1 MRVIYPRETG
11 RHYSILDSIIDIIE
25 PFKILSRKPPLFPL
39 PTLEVIVVPLED
51 DLRALAGR
59 IPDFKDRI
67 STEEATKQSLV
78 LPFLQALGYNVFDPT
93 EIEPEFTADVG
104 IKQGEKVDYAVMSDG
119 EPVIL
124 MECKKISDNLT
135 SDHRV
140 SQLYRYFGATQVRIG
155 VLTNGVIYRF
165 FSDLESP
172 NVMDTSPF
180 LEVDLEHLDARAIE
194 RLGRFTK
201 GFDVVEVVEAA
212 SRLRYIHGMKQ
223 ALIQQYNQ
231 PEEDFVDWLGRKVYS
246 GRMTQAAREML
257 SNLTRRALHE
267 FVNDRISDT
276 LQAAQ
281 NLARFQEDEDD
292 SDDSQSSHV
301 EEEEKGPK
309 IITTAQELQAYDIV
323 KDIAKDIVEP
333 ERVHLRDSQTYCAI
347 LLDNS
352 NRRPLCRL
360 HFQGNRLYVG
370 LFDGTRYESGT
381 LVEDRLSLDS
391 LNDIYLHAESITE
404 TLRRYLES

>member
-1 MRVIYPRETG
+1 M
-11 RHYSILDSIIDIIE
+11 
-25 PFKILSRKPPLFPL
+25 
-39 PTLEVIVVPLED
+39 PLED
-51 DLRALAGR
+51 DLRALSGR

-124 MECKKISDNLT
+124 IECKKISDNLS

-140 SQLYRYFGATQVRIG
+140 SQLYRYFGATSVRIG
-155 VLTNGVIYRF
+155 VLTNGMIYRF

-246 GRMTQAAREML
+246 GRMTQSAKEML
-257 SNLTRRALHE
+257 STLTRRALHE

-281 NLARFQEDEDD
+281 NLARFQEDEDSSESSPPS
-292 SDDSQSSHV
+292 SD
-301 EEEEKGPK
+301 EGEEKGPK
-309 IITTAQELQAYDIV
+309 IITTAQELQAYEIV
-323 KDIAKDIVEP
+323 KDSVKDIVEP
-333 ERVHLRDSQTYCAI
+333 ERVVLRDSQSYCAI

-352 NRRPLCRL
+352 NRRPLCRF
-360 HFQGNRLYVG
+360 HFQSNRLFIG
-370 LFDGTRYESGT
+370 LFDGTRYDSGT
-381 LVEDRLSLDS
+381 LVENRLPLET
-391 LNDIYLHAESITE
+391 LNDIYSHAELIRE
-404 TLRRYLES
+404 TVLRYIET

>member
-1 MRVIYPRETG
+1 M
-11 RHYSILDSIIDIIE
+11 
-25 PFKILSRKPPLFPL
+25 
-39 PTLEVIVVPLED
+39 PLED
-51 DLRALAGR
+51 DLRALSGR

-124 MECKKISDNLT
+124 IECKKIADNLT

-140 SQLYRYFGATQVRIG
+140 SQLYRYFGATPVRIG

-172 NVMDTSPF
+172 NMMDTSPF
-180 LEVDLEHLDARAIE
+180 LEVDLEHLDARGIE

-201 GFDVVEVVEAA
+201 GFDVTEVVEAA

-246 GRMTQAAREML
+246 GRMTQSVKEML
-257 SNLTRRALHE
+257 STLTRRALHE

-281 NLARFQEDEDD
+281 NLARFQEGED
-292 SDDSQSSHV
+292 SSEPPLPTNDV
-301 EEEEKGPK
+301 EEEEGPK

-323 KDIAKDIVEP
+323 KDIVKDIVDS
-333 ERVHLRDSQTYCAI
+333 ERVNLRDSQSYCAI

-352 NRRPLCRL
+352 NRRPICRL
-360 HFQGNRLYVG
+360 HLDGNRMFVG
-370 LFDGTRYESGT
+370 LFDGTRNDRGT
-381 LVEDRLSLDS
+381 LNEYRVALES
-391 LNDIYLHAESITE
+391 LNDIYSHADSIKE
-404 TLRRYLES
+404 TVQRYLKD

>member
-1 MRVIYPRETG
+1 M
-11 RHYSILDSIIDIIE
+11 
-25 PFKILSRKPPLFPL
+25 
-39 PTLEVIVVPLED
+39 PLED
-51 DLRALAGR
+51 DLRSLSGR

-67 STEEATKQSLV
+67 ATEESTKQSLV

-124 MECKKISDNLT
+124 IECKKISDSLT

-180 LEVDLEHLDARAIE
+180 LEVDLEHIDGRSIE

-246 GRMTQAAREML
+246 GRMTQTAREML

-281 NLARFQEDEDD
+281 NIARFQEDEVGAE
-292 SDDSQSSHV
+292 SDHV
-301 EEEEKGPK
+301 SEKEEEQDPK
-309 IITTAQELQAYDIV
+309 IVTTAQELQAFDIV
-323 KDIAKDIVEP
+323 KDILKDIVDP
-333 ERVHLRDSQTYCAI
+333 ERVYLRDAQSYCSI
-347 LLDNS
+347 VLDDNS
-352 NRRPLCRL
+352 RKPLCRL
-360 HFQGNRLYVG
+360 HFNGNRLYFG
-370 LFDGTRYESGT
+370 LFDGTRYGSGT
-381 LVEDRLSLDS
+381 LMENRLPLES
-391 LNDIYLHAESITE
+391 LNEIYLHTDQIKE
-404 TLRRYLES
+404 TLQRYLES

>member
-1 MRVIYPRETG
+1 M
-11 RHYSILDSIIDIIE
+11 
-25 PFKILSRKPPLFPL
+25 
-39 PTLEVIVVPLED
+39 PLED
-51 DLRALAGR
+51 DLKAISNR
-59 IPDFKDRI
+59 IPDFRDRI

-93 EIEPEFTADVG
+93 EIEPEFTADIG
-104 IKQGEKVDYAVMSDG
+104 IKQGEKVDYAVMSEG

-124 MECKKISDNLT
+124 IECKKVSDNLA

-155 VLTNGVIYRF
+155 VLTNGVFYRF
-165 FSDLESP
+165 FSDLESS

-180 LEVDLEHLDARAIE
+180 LEVDLEHLDSRSIE
-194 RLGRFTK
+194 QLGRFAK
-201 GFDVVEVVEAA
+201 GFDVEEVVEAA

-223 ALIQQYNQ
+223 ALMQQYNQ

-246 GRMTQAAREML
+246 GRMTQTAREML
-257 SNLTRRALHE
+257 SNLTRRAFHE

-281 NLARFQEDEDD
+281 NLARFQEDEFV
-292 SDDSQSSHV
+292 SEPVHSSEEDV
-301 EEEEKGPK
+301 EGKGPK
-309 IITTAQELQAYDIV
+309 IVTTAQELQAFDIV
-323 KDIAKDIVEP
+323 KDIAKDIVDP
-333 ERVHLRDSQTYCAI
+333 ERVHLRDSQSYCAI

-360 HFQGNRLYVG
+360 HFHGSRMLIG
-370 LFDGTRYESGT
+370 FFDGTRYDSGS
-381 LVEDRLSLDS
+381 LVENRLPLDS
-391 LNDIYLHAESITE
+391 LNDIYSYSEQIREAVQ
-404 TLRRYLES
+404 RYLDT